1 MEINMLSDPA
11 RFAQAIRELAREAH
25 RTLEHSPTR
34 AAVRRLS
41 RRIEC
46 LSSVL
51 ADGSERPLPIA
62 TWLDNLGREVLSAEG
77 RRGSVNVP
85 GQHACCGSGGV
96 QRRGTTEEACGGVR
110 DVWPACHDLAA
121 TAVSLEFHQ

>member
-1 MEINMLSDPA
+1 MEINALSDPP
-11 RFAQAIRELAREAH
+11 RFAQAIRELARDAH
-25 RTLEHSPTR
+25 RTLEHSPTP

-51 ADGSERPLPIA
+51 VDGSERPLPIA
-62 TWLDNLGREVLSAEG
+62 NWLDNLGREVRSAAG
-77 RRGSVNVP
+77 RRATVNVP
-85 GQHACCGSGGV
+85 REHACCGSGRV
-96 QRRGTTEEACGGVR
+96 QRPGTTDDACGGVR

-121 TAVSLEFHQ
+121 TAVSLEAHQ